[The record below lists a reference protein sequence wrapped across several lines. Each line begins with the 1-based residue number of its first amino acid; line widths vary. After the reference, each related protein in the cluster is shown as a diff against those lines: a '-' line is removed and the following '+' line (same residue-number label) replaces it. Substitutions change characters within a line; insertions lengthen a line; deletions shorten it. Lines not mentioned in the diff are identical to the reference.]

1 MRAFPIIDRNEYT
14 NEKEVDMMRTGYIS
28 AMVLTLLWIGIA
40 SAQQPLTFTQ
50 IVDTPDQ
57 AIGAVIVKAA
67 YEKLGMPVK
76 FEILPGKRA
85 LMESSEGRADGDV
98 HRIFEIGDEYPTLLR
113 VPTPINYI
121 EPSVFSKKH
130 EFEVTDCAAL
140 QGYQIGIVRGVKHS
154 QLCTQGMENVFVG
167 DDLTGVMR
175 MLDAGRVELLITA
188 RINGLLLAKKLKFD
202 AIKPLS
208 PPLSRFWVYH
218 YLHERHK
225 DLVPTIDKVFKAM
238 QESGELEAL
247 RAQAVKKLL
256 QNADNQ
262 D

>member
-1 MRAFPIIDRNEYT
+1 MRS
-14 NEKEVDMMRTGYIS
+14 GYIS
-28 AMVLTLLWIGIA
+28 GMVLTLLWLGIA
-40 SAQQPLTFTQ
+40 SAQPPLKFSQ

-57 AIGAVIVKAA
+57 VIGAVIVKAA
-67 YEKLGMPVK
+67 YEKLGIPVK

-85 LMESSEGRADGDV
+85 LAESSEGRADGEV
-98 HRIFEIGDEYPTLLR
+98 HRIVEIDDEYPTLLR

-154 QLCTQGMENVFVG
+154 QLCTQGMENVIAG
-167 DDLTGVMR
+167 DNLTGVMR
-175 MLDAGRVELLITA
+175 MLNAGRVDPLITA
-188 RINGLLLAKKLKFD
+188 RINGLLMAKELKLD

-218 YLHERHK
+218 YLHKSHK
-225 DLVPTIDKVFKAM
+225 DLVPKIDNVFKAM

-247 RAQAVKKLL
+247 RAEAVQKLL
-256 QNADNQ
+256 QNADKQN
-262 D
+262 

>member
-1 MRAFPIIDRNEYT
+1 MF
-14 NEKEVDMMRTGYIS
+14 
-28 AMVLTLLWIGIA
+28 LTLLWISIA

-50 IVDTPDQ
+50 IVATPDQ

-67 YEKLGMPVK
+67 YEKLGISVK

-85 LMESSEGRADGDV
+85 LMESSEGRADGEV
-98 HRIFEIGDEYPTLLR
+98 HRIIEIDDEYPTLLR

-130 EFEVTDCAAL
+130 EFEVTDCPAL

-167 DDLTGVMR
+167 DSLTGVMR
-175 MLDAGRVELLITA
+175 MLNAGRVDLLITA
-188 RINGLLLAKKLKFD
+188 RINGLLLAKKLKLD
-202 AIKPLS
+202 GIKPLS

-225 DLVPTIDKVFKAM
+225 DLVPTIDNMFKAM
-238 QESGELEAL
+238 QASGELEAL
-247 RAQAVKKLL
+247 RAQAVQKLL
-256 QNADNQ
+256 QNADKQ

>member
-1 MRAFPIIDRNEYT
+1 
-14 NEKEVDMMRTGYIS
+14 
-28 AMVLTLLWIGIA
+28 MVLTLLWIGLA

-57 AIGAVIVKAA
+57 AIGAVILKAA
-67 YEKLGMPVK
+67 YEKLDIPVK
-76 FEILPGKRA
+76 FVILPGKRA
-85 LMESSEGRADGDV
+85 LAESSEGRADGEV
-98 HRIFEIGDEYPTLLR
+98 HRIFEIGAEYPTLLR

-140 QGYQIGIVRGVKHS
+140 KGYQIGIVRGVKHS

-175 MLDAGRVELLITA
+175 MLDAGRIDLLITA
-188 RINGLLLAKKLKFD
+188 RINGLLLAKELGLD
-202 AIKPLS
+202 GIKPLS
-208 PPLSRFWVYH
+208 PPLSRLWVYH

-225 DLVPTIDKVFKAM
+225 GLVPNIDAVFKAM
-238 QESGELEAL
+238 KESGELEAL
-247 RAQAVKKLL
+247 REQAVQQLL
-256 QNADNQ
+256 QKAGRRD
-262 D
+262 

>member
-1 MRAFPIIDRNEYT
+1 MRRNGC
-14 NEKEVDMMRTGYIS
+14 VRGL
-28 AMVLTLLWIGIA
+28 VLTLLWIGIS

-57 AIGAVIVKAA
+57 AIGAVIVKVA
-67 YEKLGMPVK
+67 YEKLGIPVK
-76 FEILPGKRA
+76 FAILPGKRA
-85 LMESSEGRADGDV
+85 LTESSEGRADGEV
-98 HRIFEIGDEYPTLLR
+98 HRIFEIGNAYPTLLR

-121 EPSVFSKKH
+121 EPSAFSKKH
-130 EFEVTDCAAL
+130 GFEVTDCAAL
-140 QGYQIGIVRGVKHS
+140 QGYQIGIVQGVKHS

-175 MLDAGRVELLITA
+175 MLDAGRIDLLITA
-188 RINGLLLAKKLKFD
+188 RINGLLLAKELRLD

-208 PPLSRFWVYH
+208 PPLSRLWVYH

-225 DLVPTIDKVFKAM
+225 DLVPTIDAVFKAM
-238 QESGELEAL
+238 QESGELETL
-247 RAQAVKKLL
+247 REQAVQQLL
-256 QNADNQ
+256 QKAAKQ

>member
-1 MRAFPIIDRNEYT
+1 
-14 NEKEVDMMRTGYIS
+14 MMRTGYIS
-28 AMVLTLLWIGIA
+28 GMVLTLLWIGIA

-67 YEKLGMPVK
+67 YAKLDIPVK
-76 FEILPGKRA
+76 FVILPGKRA
-85 LMESSEGRADGDV
+85 LAESSEGRADGEV
-98 HRIFEIGDEYPTLLR
+98 HRIFEIGAEYPTLLR

-140 QGYQIGIVRGVKHS
+140 KGYQIGIVRGVKHS

-175 MLDAGRVELLITA
+175 MLDAGRIDLLITA
-188 RINGLLLAKKLKFD
+188 RINGLLLAKELGLD
-202 AIKPLS
+202 GIKPLS
-208 PPLSRFWVYH
+208 PPLSRLWVYH

-225 DLVPTIDKVFKAM
+225 GVVPTIDAVFKAM

-247 RAQAVKKLL
+247 RAQAVQQLL
-256 QNADNQ
+256 QKAGKQ

>member
-1 MRAFPIIDRNEYT
+1 MI
-14 NEKEVDMMRTGYIS
+14 RTGYIFG
-28 AMVLTLLWIGIA
+28 MVLTLLWVGIA

-67 YEKLGMPVK
+67 YEKLGIPVK
-76 FEILPGKRA
+76 FAILPGKRA
-85 LMESSEGRADGDV
+85 LAESSEGRVDGEV
-98 HRIFEIGDEYPTLLR
+98 HRIFEVGAEYPTLLR

-130 EFEVTDCAAL
+130 GFEVTDCAAL

-154 QLCTQGMENVFVG
+154 QLCTHGMENVFLG

-175 MLDAGRVELLITA
+175 MLDAGRIDLLITA
-188 RINGLLLAKKLKFD
+188 RINGLLLAKELGLD

-208 PPLSRFWVYH
+208 PPLSRLWVYH

-225 DLVPTIDKVFKAM
+225 DLVPTIDAVFKAM
-238 QESGELEAL
+238 QESGELETL
-247 RAQAVKKLL
+247 REQAVQQLL
-256 QNADNQ
+256 QNAAKQ

>member
-1 MRAFPIIDRNEYT
+1 MRN
-14 NEKEVDMMRTGYIS
+14 GYIS
-28 AMVLTLLWIGIA
+28 GMVLTLLWLGIA
-40 SAQQPLTFTQ
+40 SAQPPLKFSQ

-57 AIGAVIVKAA
+57 VIGAVIVKAA
-67 YEKLGMPVK
+67 YEKLGIPVK

-85 LMESSEGRADGDV
+85 LAESSEGRADGEV
-98 HRIFEIGDEYPTLLR
+98 HRIVEIDDEYPTLLR

-154 QLCTQGMENVFVG
+154 QLCTQGMENVIAG
-167 DDLTGVMR
+167 NDLTAVMR
-175 MLDAGRVELLITA
+175 MLNAGRIDLLITA
-188 RINGLLLAKKLKFD
+188 RINGLLMAKELKLD
-202 AIKPLS
+202 TIKPLS

-218 YLHERHK
+218 YLHKSHK
-225 DLVPTIDKVFKAM
+225 ELVPRIDNVFKSM

-247 RAQAVKKLL
+247 RAQAVQKLL
-256 QNADNQ
+256 QNTDKQ

>member
-1 MRAFPIIDRNEYT
+1 
-14 NEKEVDMMRTGYIS
+14 MMRTGYIS
-28 AMVLTLLWIGIA
+28 GMVLTLLWIGIA
-40 SAQQPLTFTQ
+40 SAQQPLKFTQ

-113 VPTPINYI
+113 VPTAINYI

-140 QGYQIGIVRGVKHS
+140 KGYQIGIVRGVKHS

>member
-1 MRAFPIIDRNEYT
+1 MHA
-14 NEKEVDMMRTGYIS
+14 NEKETDMRSTGCIFVL
-28 AMVLTLLWIGIA
+28 VLTLLWTAIA

-67 YEKLGMPVK
+67 YEKLDIPVK
-76 FEILPGKRA
+76 FVILPGKRA
-85 LMESSEGRADGDV
+85 LVESSQGRADGEV
-98 HRIFEIGDEYPTLLR
+98 HRIVEIGDEYPTLLR
-113 VPTPINYI
+113 VPTHINYI
-121 EPSVFSKKH
+121 EPSVFSKRH
-130 EFEVTDCAAL
+130 EFDVTDCAAL

-154 QLCTQGMENVFVG
+154 QLCTQDMKNVFVG

-175 MLDAGRVELLITA
+175 MLNAGRVELLITA
-188 RINGLLLAKKLKFD
+188 RINGLLMAKGLGLD

-225 DLVPTIDKVFKAM
+225 KLVPSIDAIFKAM
-238 QESGELEAL
+238 QASGELEAL
-247 RAQAVKKLL
+247 REQAVQQLM
-256 QNADNQ
+256 QNAGKSD
-262 D
+262 

>member
-1 MRAFPIIDRNEYT
+1 
-14 NEKEVDMMRTGYIS
+14 MRTGYLIG
-28 AMVLTLLWIGIA
+28 MVFTLLWIGIA

-67 YEKLGMPVK
+67 YKKLGIPVK

-121 EPSVFSKKH
+121 EPSVFSKNH
-130 EFEVTDCAAL
+130 EFKVTDCPAL
-140 QGYQIGIVRGVKHS
+140 QSYQIGIVRGVKHS

-167 DDLTGVMR
+167 DELTGVMR
-175 MLDAGRVELLITA
+175 MLNAERVDLLMTA
-188 RINGLLLAKKLKFD
+188 RINGLLMAKKLKLD

-225 DLVPTIDKVFKAM
+225 ELVPTIDNVFKAM
-238 QESGELEAL
+238 QKSGELEAL
-247 RAQAVKKLL
+247 RAQAVQKLL
-256 QNADNQ
+256 QNADKQ

>member
-1 MRAFPIIDRNEYT
+1 MIRI
-14 NEKEVDMMRTGYIS
+14 GYLFGI
-28 AMVLTLLWIGIA
+28 VLTFLWIGIA
-40 SAQQPLTFTQ
+40 SAQQPLKFTQ

-67 YEKLGMPVK
+67 YEKLDIPVQ
-76 FEILPGKRA
+76 FAILPGKRA
-85 LMESSEGRADGDV
+85 LVESSEGRADGEV
-98 HRIFEIGDEYPTLLR
+98 HRIVEIADEYPTLLR

-167 DDLTGVMR
+167 DDLTSVMR
-175 MLDAGRVELLITA
+175 MLYAGRVELLITA
-188 RINGLLLAKKLKFD
+188 RINGLLMAKELGLD

-218 YLHERHK
+218 YLHKSHK
-225 DLVPTIDKVFKAM
+225 ELVPIIDNVFKAM
-238 QESGELEAL
+238 RKSGELEAI
-247 RAQAVKKLL
+247 RKQAAQKLL
-256 QNADNQ
+256 QKADKK

>member
-1 MRAFPIIDRNEYT
+1 
-14 NEKEVDMMRTGYIS
+14 MRTGYIS
-28 AMVLTLLWIGIA
+28 ALVLTLLWIGIA
-40 SAQQPLTFTQ
+40 SAQQPLTLTQ

-85 LMESSEGRADGDV
+85 LMESSEGRADGEV
-98 HRIFEIGDEYPTLLR
+98 HRIIEIGDEYPALLR

-121 EPSVFSKKH
+121 EPSVFSKNH
-130 EFEVTDCAAL
+130 EFEVMDCPAL

-154 QLCTQGMENVFVG
+154 QLCTQGMENVLAG
-167 DDLTGVMR
+167 NDLTAVMR
-175 MLDAGRVELLITA
+175 MLNAGRIDLLITA
-188 RINGLLLAKKLKFD
+188 RINGLLMAKELKLD
-202 AIKPLS
+202 TIKPLS

-218 YLHERHK
+218 YLHKSHK
-225 DLVPTIDKVFKAM
+225 ELVPRIDNVFKSM

-247 RAQAVKKLL
+247 RAQAVQKLL
-256 QNADNQ
+256 QNTDKQ

>member
-1 MRAFPIIDRNEYT
+1 MI
-14 NEKEVDMMRTGYIS
+14 RTCYLFG
-28 AMVLTLLWIGIA
+28 MVLTLLWIGIA

-67 YEKLGMPVK
+67 YEKLGFPVK
-76 FEILPGKRA
+76 FAILPGKRA
-85 LMESSEGRADGDV
+85 LTESSEGRADGEV
-98 HRIFEIGDEYPTLLR
+98 HRIFEIGNAYPTLLR

-121 EPSVFSKKH
+121 EPSAFSKKH
-130 EFEVTDCAAL
+130 GFEVTDCAAL
-140 QGYQIGIVRGVKHS
+140 QGYQIGIVQGVKHS

-175 MLDAGRVELLITA
+175 MLDAGRIDLLITA
-188 RINGLLLAKKLKFD
+188 RINGLLLAKELGLD

-208 PPLSRFWVYH
+208 PPLSRLWVYH

-225 DLVPTIDKVFKAM
+225 DLVPTIDAVFKAM
-238 QESGELEAL
+238 QESGELETL
-247 RAQAVKKLL
+247 REQAVQQLL
-256 QNADNQ
+256 QKAAKQ

>member
-1 MRAFPIIDRNEYT
+1 
-14 NEKEVDMMRTGYIS
+14 
-28 AMVLTLLWIGIA
+28 MVLTFVWIGIA

-67 YEKLGMPVK
+67 YEKLGIPVK
-76 FEILPGKRA
+76 FAILPGKRA
-85 LMESSEGRADGDV
+85 LAESSEGRADGEV
-98 HRIFEIGDEYPTLLR
+98 HRIFEVGNAYPTLLR

-121 EPSVFSKKH
+121 EPSAFSKKH
-130 EFEVTDCAAL
+130 GFKVTDCAAL

-175 MLDAGRVELLITA
+175 MLDAGRVDLLITA
-188 RINGLLLAKKLKFD
+188 RINGLLLAKELGLD

-208 PPLSRFWVYH
+208 PPLSRLWVYH

-225 DLVPTIDKVFKAM
+225 DLVPTIDAVFKAM
-238 QESGELEAL
+238 QESGALEVL
-247 RAQAVKKLL
+247 REPAVQQLL
-256 QNADNQ
+256 QRAAKQ

>member
-1 MRAFPIIDRNEYT
+1 
-14 NEKEVDMMRTGYIS
+14 MMRTGYLFGMI
-28 AMVLTLLWIGIA
+28 LTLLWIGIA
-40 SAQQPLTFTQ
+40 GAQQPLKFTQ

-67 YEKLGMPVK
+67 YEKLDIPVK
-76 FEILPGKRA
+76 FVILPGKRA
-85 LMESSEGRADGDV
+85 LAESSEGRADGEV
-98 HRIFEIGDEYPTLLR
+98 HRIVEIGDDYPTLLR

-121 EPSVFSKKH
+121 EPSVFSKRH
-130 EFEVTDCAAL
+130 EFEVTDCTAL

-154 QLCTQGMENVFVG
+154 QLCTQGMKNVFVG
-167 DDLTGVMR
+167 DDLTSVMR
-175 MLDAGRVELLITA
+175 MLNAGRVELLITA
-188 RINGLLLAKKLKFD
+188 RINGLLLAKELGLE

-225 DLVPTIDKVFKAM
+225 KFIPTIDAIFKAM

-247 RAQAVKKLL
+247 REQAVQQLL
-256 QNADNQ
+256 QKAGKSD
-262 D
+262 

>member
-1 MRAFPIIDRNEYT
+1 MI
-14 NEKEVDMMRTGYIS
+14 RTGYIFG
-28 AMVLTLLWIGIA
+28 MVLTLLWIGIA

-67 YEKLGMPVK
+67 YEKLGIPVK
-76 FEILPGKRA
+76 FAILPGKRA
-85 LMESSEGRADGDV
+85 LTESSEGRADGEV
-98 HRIFEIGDEYPTLLR
+98 HRIFEIGNAYPTLLR

-121 EPSVFSKKH
+121 EPSAFSKKH
-130 EFEVTDCAAL
+130 GFEVTDCAAL
-140 QGYQIGIVRGVKHS
+140 QGYQIGIVQGVKHS

-175 MLDAGRVELLITA
+175 MLDAGRIDLLITA
-188 RINGLLLAKKLKFD
+188 RINGLLLAKELGLD

-208 PPLSRFWVYH
+208 PPLSRLWVYH

-225 DLVPTIDKVFKAM
+225 DLVPTIDAVFKAM
-238 QESGELEAL
+238 QESGELETL
-247 RAQAVKKLL
+247 REQAVQQLL
-256 QNADNQ
+256 QKAAKQ

>member
-1 MRAFPIIDRNEYT
+1 MQ
-14 NEKEVDMMRTGYIS
+14 TGYLFG
-28 AMVLTLLWIGIA
+28 MVLTLLWIGIA

-67 YEKLGMPVK
+67 YKKLGIPVK

-85 LMESSEGRADGDV
+85 LVESSEGRADGEV
-98 HRIFEIGDEYPTLLR
+98 HRIVEIGDEYPTLLR

-130 EFEVTDCAAL
+130 EFEVTDCPAL
-140 QGYQIGIVRGVKHS
+140 EGYQIGIVRGVKHS
-154 QLCTQGMENVFVG
+154 ELCTRGMKKVFEG
-167 DDLTGVMR
+167 DNLNGVMR
-175 MLDAGRVELLITA
+175 MLNAGRVELLITA
-188 RINGLLLAKKLKFD
+188 RINGLLMAKELGLD
-202 AIKPLS
+202 SIKPLS

-225 DLVPTIDKVFKAM
+225 ELVPTIDAVFKAM
-238 QESGELEAL
+238 QERGELEAL
-247 RAQAVKKLL
+247 RKQALQKLL
-256 QNADNQ
+256 QKRDTQ

>member
-1 MRAFPIIDRNEYT
+1 MI
-14 NEKEVDMMRTGYIS
+14 RTGYIFG
-28 AMVLTLLWIGIA
+28 MVLTLLWIGIA

-67 YEKLGMPVK
+67 YEKLGNPVK
-76 FEILPGKRA
+76 FAILPGKRA
-85 LMESSEGRADGDV
+85 LTESSEGRADGEV
-98 HRIFEIGDEYPTLLR
+98 HRIFEIGNAYPTLLR

-121 EPSVFSKKH
+121 EPSAFSKKH
-130 EFEVTDCAAL
+130 GFEVTDCAAL
-140 QGYQIGIVRGVKHS
+140 QGYQIGIVQGVKHS

-175 MLDAGRVELLITA
+175 MLDAGRIDLLITA
-188 RINGLLLAKKLKFD
+188 RINGLLLAKELRLD

-208 PPLSRFWVYH
+208 PPLSRLWVYH

-225 DLVPTIDKVFKAM
+225 DLVPTIDAVFKAM
-238 QESGELEAL
+238 QESGELETL
-247 RAQAVKKLL
+247 REQAVQQLL
-256 QNADNQ
+256 QKAAKQ

>member
-1 MRAFPIIDRNEYT
+1 MHT
-14 NEKEVDMMRTGYIS
+14 NEKETEMRRTGCIFVL
-28 AMVLTLLWIGIA
+28 VLTLLWTGIA
-40 SAQQPLTFTQ
+40 SAEQPLIFTQ

-67 YEKLGMPVK
+67 YEKLDIPVK
-76 FEILPGKRA
+76 FVILPGKRA
-85 LMESSEGRADGDV
+85 LVESSEGRADGEV
-98 HRIFEIGDEYPTLLR
+98 HRIVEIGDEYLTLLR

-121 EPSVFSKKH
+121 EPSVFSKRH

-154 QLCTQGMENVFVG
+154 QLCTQGMQNVIAG
-167 DDLTGVMR
+167 DDLTAVMR
-175 MLDAGRVELLITA
+175 MLNAGRVDLLITA
-188 RINGLLLAKKLKFD
+188 RINGLLMAKKLGLD

-225 DLVPTIDKVFKAM
+225 DLVPTIDNVFKAM
-238 QESGELEAL
+238 QESGDLEAL

-256 QNADNQ
+256 QNADKQ

>member
-1 MRAFPIIDRNEYT
+1 
-14 NEKEVDMMRTGYIS
+14 MRTDYIS
-28 AMVLTLLWIGIA
+28 GVVLALLWIGIA
-40 SAQQPLTFTQ
+40 GAQQPLKFTQ

-67 YEKLGMPVK
+67 YKKLGIPVT

-85 LMESSEGRADGDV
+85 LAESSEVRADGEV
-98 HRIFEIGDEYPTLLR
+98 HRIYEIGAEYPTLLR

-130 EFEVTDCAAL
+130 QFEVTDCDAL

-167 DDLTGVMR
+167 DDLIGVMR
-175 MLDAGRVELLITA
+175 MLNAGRIDLLVTA
-188 RINGLLLAKKLKFD
+188 RINGLLMAKELGLD
-202 AIKPLS
+202 DIKPLS
-208 PPLSRFWVYH
+208 PPLSRLWVYH

-225 DLVPTIDKVFKAM
+225 DLVPAIDAVFKAM
-238 QESGELEAL
+238 QASGELEAL
-247 RAQAVKKLL
+247 REQAAQQLL
-256 QNADNQ
+256 QKADRK

>member
-1 MRAFPIIDRNEYT
+1 MIRI
-14 NEKEVDMMRTGYIS
+14 GYIFVL
-28 AMVLTLLWIGIA
+28 VLTLIWTGIA
-40 SAQQPLTFTQ
+40 GAQKPLVFTQ

-67 YEKLGMPVK
+67 YEKLGIPVR
-76 FEILPGKRA
+76 FAVLPGKRA
-85 LMESSEGRADGDV
+85 LAESSEGRADGEV
-98 HRIFEIGDEYPTLLR
+98 HRIFEIGDDYPALLR

-121 EPSVFSKKH
+121 EPSVFSKKY
-130 EFEVTDCAAL
+130 EFKVTNCAAL

-175 MLDAGRVELLITA
+175 MLNAGRIDLAITA
-188 RINGLLLAKKLKFD
+188 RINGLLMAKELGLE

-208 PPLSRFWVYH
+208 PPLSRLWVYH
-218 YLHERHK
+218 YLHEGHK
-225 DLVPTIDKVFKAM
+225 DLIPTIDAVFKEM

-247 RAQAVKKLL
+247 REKAVNQLL
-256 QNADNQ
+256 QKTIRKD
-262 D
+262 

>member
-1 MRAFPIIDRNEYT
+1 MI
-14 NEKEVDMMRTGYIS
+14 RTCYIFG
-28 AMVLTLLWIGIA
+28 MVLTLLWIGIA
-40 SAQQPLTFTQ
+40 SAQQPLIFTQ

-67 YEKLGMPVK
+67 YEKLGIPVK
-76 FEILPGKRA
+76 FAILPGKRA
-85 LMESSEGRADGDV
+85 LAESSEGRLDGEV
-98 HRIFEIGDEYPTLLR
+98 HRIFEVGDEYPTLLR

-130 EFEVTDCAAL
+130 GFEVTDCAAL
-140 QGYQIGIVRGVKHS
+140 QDYQIGIVRGVKHA
-154 QLCTQGMENVFVG
+154 QLCTHGMQNVFVG

-175 MLDAGRVELLITA
+175 MLDAGRIDLLITA
-188 RINGLLLAKKLKFD
+188 RINGLLLAKELRLD

-225 DLVPTIDKVFKAM
+225 ELAPTIDAVFKAM
-238 QESGELEAL
+238 QESGELETL
-247 RAQAVKKLL
+247 REQAVQQLL
-256 QNADNQ
+256 QKVAKQ

>member
-1 MRAFPIIDRNEYT
+1 MI
-14 NEKEVDMMRTGYIS
+14 RTVYIVG
-28 AMVLTLLWIGIA
+28 MVLNLLWIGIA
-40 SAQQPLTFTQ
+40 SAQQPLSFTQ

-57 AIGAVIVKAA
+57 AIGAVIVRTA
-67 YEKLGMPVK
+67 YEKLGTPVK
-76 FEILPGKRA
+76 FAILPGKRA
-85 LMESSEGRADGDV
+85 LTESSEGRADGEV

-121 EPSVFSKKH
+121 EPSVFSIKIN
-130 EFEVTDCAAL
+130 FEVTDCAAL
-140 QGYQIGIVRGVKHS
+140 QDYTIGIVRGVKHS

-175 MLDAGRVELLITA
+175 MLNAGRVDLLITA
-188 RINGLLLAKKLKFD
+188 RINGLLMAQELGLD

-225 DLVPTIDKVFKAM
+225 ERAPTIDAVFKAM
-238 QESGELEAL
+238 QESGELETL
-247 RAQAVKKLL
+247 REHAVQQLL
-256 QNADNQ
+256 QKAAKQ

>member
-1 MRAFPIIDRNEYT
+1 MI
-14 NEKEVDMMRTGYIS
+14 RTGYIFG
-28 AMVLTLLWIGIA
+28 MVLTLLWIGIA

-67 YEKLGMPVK
+67 YEKLGIPVK
-76 FEILPGKRA
+76 FAILPGKRA
-85 LMESSEGRADGDV
+85 LTESSEGRADGEV
-98 HRIFEIGDEYPTLLR
+98 HRIFEIGNAYPTLLR

-121 EPSVFSKKH
+121 EPSAFSKKH
-130 EFEVTDCAAL
+130 SFEVTDCAAL
-140 QGYQIGIVRGVKHS
+140 QGYQIGIVQGVKHS

-167 DDLTGVMR
+167 DDLTGVIR
-175 MLDAGRVELLITA
+175 MLDAGRIDLLITA
-188 RINGLLLAKKLKFD
+188 RINGLLLAKELGLD

-208 PPLSRFWVYH
+208 PPLSRLWVYH

-225 DLVPTIDKVFKAM
+225 DLVPTIDAVFKAM
-238 QESGELEAL
+238 QESGELETL
-247 RAQAVKKLL
+247 RVQAVQQLL
-256 QNADNQ
+256 QKAAKQ

>member
-1 MRAFPIIDRNEYT
+1 MI
-14 NEKEVDMMRTGYIS
+14 RTCYIFG
-28 AMVLTLLWIGIA
+28 MVLTLLWIGIA

-67 YEKLGMPVK
+67 YKKLGIPVK
-76 FEILPGKRA
+76 FAILPGKRA
-85 LMESSEGRADGDV
+85 LTESSEGRADGEV
-98 HRIFEIGDEYPTLLR
+98 HRIFEIGNAYPTLLR

-121 EPSVFSKKH
+121 EPSAFSKKH
-130 EFEVTDCAAL
+130 GFEVTDCAAL
-140 QGYQIGIVRGVKHS
+140 QGYQIGIVQGVKHS

-175 MLDAGRVELLITA
+175 MLDAGRIDLLITA
-188 RINGLLLAKKLKFD
+188 RINGLLLAKELRLD

-208 PPLSRFWVYH
+208 PPLSRLWVYH

-225 DLVPTIDKVFKAM
+225 DLVPTIDAVFKAM
-238 QESGELEAL
+238 QESGELEVL
-247 RAQAVKKLL
+247 REQAAQQLL
-256 QNADNQ
+256 QKAAKQ

>member
-1 MRAFPIIDRNEYT
+1 
-14 NEKEVDMMRTGYIS
+14 MMRTGYIS
-28 AMVLTLLWIGIA
+28 GMVLTLLWIGIA
-40 SAQQPLTFTQ
+40 SAQQPLKFTQ

-67 YEKLGMPVK
+67 YEKLGIPVK
-76 FEILPGKRA
+76 FAILPGKRA
-85 LMESSEGRADGDV
+85 LAESSEGRADGEV
-98 HRIFEIGDEYPTLLR
+98 HRIVEIGDDYPTLLR

-130 EFEVTDCAAL
+130 KFEVTDCAAL

-154 QLCTQGMENVFVG
+154 QLCTQGMQKVFVG

-175 MLDAGRVELLITA
+175 MLNAGRIDLLITA
-188 RINGLLLAKKLKFD
+188 RINGLLMAKELGLD
-202 AIKPLS
+202 DIKPLS
-208 PPLSRFWVYH
+208 PPLSRLWVYH

-225 DLVPTIDKVFKAM
+225 GLVPTIDAVFKAM

-247 RAQAVKKLL
+247 REQAAQRLL
-256 QNADNQ
+256 QKTDRK